1 MPKSPRSRARLA
13 RTSSLL
19 LILALGSACA
29 SSSNLR
35 APVEASPRTLPEVT
49 LHAGDGSG
57 TLGREAFLQRV
68 AEAEVIFL
76 GETHDDA
83 VAHALQRELYAA
95 ICERFERT
103 ALSLEMLER
112 DEQTLVDDWSE
123 GIIDDGQLAALTFSE
138 SWAGPGSWAAWYQPV
153 LDVAREHGAAVIA
166 ANAPRRYVR
175 LARAEGFGRL
185 DQLPAERRAFVRR
198 PAQALGGAYRERFFA
213 LLGGIHGDDANAA
226 EQEAFLGAMFRSQ
239 QVWDAT
245 MAESIARGL
254 GAGSARVVHLVGQFH
269 TDFDGGTVMA
279 LEQLRPGTR
288 VLTVSFAPSADPG
301 SLAEADRGRA
311 DVVIYTGE

>member
-1 MPKSPRSRARLA
+1 MPNLVQRRAHRAFLF
-13 RTSSLL
+13 
-19 LILALGSACA
+19 LALALSSACA
-29 SSSNLR
+29 STPTLR
-35 APVEASPRTLPEVT
+35 APVAASPATLEQFT

-57 TLGREAFLQRV
+57 VLAGADFMQRV
-68 AEAEVIFL
+68 AQAEVIFL

-83 VAHALQRELYAA
+83 VAHALQRDLYAV
-95 ICERFERT
+95 ICERFEGT

-112 DEQTLVDDWSE
+112 DEQTLVDDWRE
-123 GIIDDGQLAALTFSE
+123 GIIDDATFASLTNSE
-138 SWAGPGSWAAWYQPV
+138 NWAGAGSWAAWYQPV
-153 LDVAREHGAAVIA
+153 LDVAREHEAAVIA

-198 PAQALGGAYRERFFA
+198 PAEPLGGAYRERFFA

-254 GAGSARVVHLVGQFH
+254 GAGSKRVVHLVGQFH
-269 TDFDGGTVMA
+269 SDYTGGTVMA
-279 LEQLRPGTR
+279 LDQLRPGTR
-288 VLTVSFAPSADPG
+288 VLTVSFAPQADPG
-301 SLAEADRGRA
+301 ALAETDRGRA